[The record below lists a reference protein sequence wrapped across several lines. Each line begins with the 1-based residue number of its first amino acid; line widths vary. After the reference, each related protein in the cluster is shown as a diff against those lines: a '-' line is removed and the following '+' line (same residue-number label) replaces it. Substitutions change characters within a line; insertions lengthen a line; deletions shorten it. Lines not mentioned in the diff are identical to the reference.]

1 MSSLAY
7 SEYTAIQSA
16 VNHMNGGGQGSGAV
30 PVGTMLMYVSATPPD
45 KTYAPCDGRSL
56 SRTTYSD
63 LFAVIATAFGAG
75 DGSTTF
81 NLPNMTDK
89 LPIGAGTIAASIGTI
104 GGSSSITIGNENLPS
119 HAHTITDKEHTH
131 AYTDIG
137 HTHDTTAVPS
147 RGGTSYNI
155 AGSYW
160 FANQETAITSSNN
173 KTGIVINSAST
184 GITATDLSP
193 VPAVPT
199 INVMNPYCGIQY
211 IIKILPTNVGES
223 VAV

>member
-16 VNHMNGGGQGSGAV
+16 VNHMNGGGQGSGSV

-45 KTYAPCDGRSL
+45 KTYAPCDGRTL
-56 SRTTYSD
+56 SRTAYSD

-89 LPIGAGTIAASIGTI
+89 LPIGVGAIAASIGAT
-104 GGSSSITIGNENLPS
+104 GGSSSITITNDNMPS
-119 HAHTITDKEHTH
+119 HSHPITDKTH
-131 AYTDIG
+131 AHGITDGG
-137 HTHDTTAVPS
+137 HSHTLTAVPNRS
-147 RGGTSYNI
+147 GNSYNI
-155 AGSYW
+155 SGSEW
-160 FANQETAITSSNN
+160 FASQETSITTAANT
-173 KTGIVINSAST
+173 TGIVINSAST
-184 GITATDLSP
+184 GITTTEVSP
-193 VPAVPT
+193 APVAPS

-211 IIKILPTNVGES
+211 IIKILPTNVGDS
-223 VAV
+223 IAV